1 MRPRTAWLWLLPSL
15 CSCLDVST
23 EKPTPYFIIT
33 CNESRTPDEMIYLQ
47 DGGDGDSAL
56 QAWKMDYR
64 SPADAGKFL
73 LYPGEEEEHYY
84 LVGAYESHMA
94 GFMLYLDNSGQA
106 QAWPFDP
113 ENPDKEAEWRII
125 PFDKE
130 KKDKENTFFIVSGK
144 NAAYPG
150 EMLYPSGFLGAFDTW
165 HYDKKKPDV
174 QATFAFYPAPPSPPI
189 DFDAVRET
197 HERMVLVFNIIIPI
211 VFIVGCLC
219 IYTLRNRTRV
229 YAKDTGF
236 TASIFAL
243 PGQALMN
250 MPWNQRY
257 QKPGVGAADGEGTR
271 GGYSSC
277 GGANLPGGGASSGEG
292 ARSGY
297 LTVP

>member
-1 MRPRTAWLWLLPSL
+1 MGPRRAWFWLVPTL

-23 EKPTPYFIIT
+23 KKQPVPYFIIT
-33 CNESRTPDEMIYLQ
+33 CNESKTPDEMIYLQ
-47 DGGDGDSAL
+47 DGGDGDGAV

-64 SPADAGKFL
+64 TPEAAGKFL
-73 LYPGEEEEHYY
+73 LYPGDGDEMFY

-113 ENPDKEAEWRII
+113 DTPDKEAEWHII

-165 HYDKKKPDV
+165 HYDKDKPDV
-174 QATFAFYPAPPSPPI
+174 AATFAFYKAPPSPPI

-211 VFIVGCLC
+211 VFLLGCLC
-219 IYTLRNRTRV
+219 IYTVRNRTRV

-236 TASIFAL
+236 TVSPSSPSNPNPIPVPVPNPIPIPRF
-243 PGQALMN
+243 
-250 MPWNQRY
+250 
-257 QKPGVGAADGEGTR
+257 
-271 GGYSSC
+271 YSY
-277 GGANLPGGGASSGEG
+277 P
-292 ARSGY
+292 
-297 LTVP
+297 